1 MAVPKVKSTYS
12 LDVETVEALEDLAR
26 RWKVS
31 KSEALRKVIRAAS
44 VQDAGGEPVD
54 ALDRAQEAM
63 HLTKDRAREW
73 EHAAR
78 DEREA
83 SSSRGEG

>member
-1 MAVPKVKSTYS
+1 MKSTYS

-44 VQDAGGEPVD
+44 MRDAGAGPVD
-54 ALDRAQEAM
+54 ALDRAQAAM
-63 HLTKDRAREW
+63 HLTKDRARAW
-73 EHAAR
+73 EQAAR